1 MAQTMFRKVSLEKL
15 SSPEQLD
22 QTLKITS
29 PRGWVILAGLWVI
42 ILGAIIWS
50 IISTIPTTATAEG
63 IIVRKDGLNPI
74 VVYTA
79 GTIETMLIKPGQY
92 IYAGTPIAYIRT
104 PQGTVSLATSTL
116 DGLVT
121 ELWAMDGSL
130 VTPGTSIAV
139 TEFSQKPMIA
149 VMYVNVQRAKEIMP
163 GMEVYM
169 TLADVPANKYGV
181 LVGNVRNVSSYP
193 ASTQGLK
200 ALFNSDLLISL
211 FEKEAPAVEVTVTLK
226 QDEMTQSHFKW
237 TTVSGPPM
245 QITSGTFFSAITIL
259 KKQHPI
265 EMVLPI
271 KVGTSTKIVRSL

>member
-1 MAQTMFRKVSLEKL
+1 MFRKASLEKL

-63 IIVRKDGLNPI
+63 IIIRKDGLNPI
-74 VVYTA
+74 VIYNT
-79 GTIETMLIKPGQY
+79 GTIETLLIKQGQY
-92 IYAGTPIAYIRT
+92 IYAGTPVAYIRT
-104 PQGTVSLATSTL
+104 PQGTVSLATSSIE
-116 DGLVT
+116 GLVT
-121 ELWAMDGSL
+121 ELWALPGSI
-130 VTPGTSIAV
+130 VTPGASIAV
-139 TEFSQKPMIA
+139 TEFSQKPLIG
-149 VMYVNVQRAKEIMP
+149 VMYVNIQRSKEIMP

-169 TLADVPANKYGV
+169 TLTDVPSVKYGV
-181 LVGNVRNVSSYP
+181 LVGHVRNVSSYP

-211 FEKEAPAVEVTVTLK
+211 FEKESPAVEVIITLK
-226 QDEMTQSHFKW
+226 QNEMTQSHYEW
-237 TTVSGPPM
+237 TTVTGPPI
-245 QITSGTFFSAITIL
+245 QITSGTFFSALTIL

-271 KVGTSTKIVRSL
+271 KIGTSKPIRSL